1 MSYIIELFHKES
13 FKRGAFLVLLAA
25 FFYFCRSIMNFILLT
40 FLITYLISSLHG
52 FVVSK
57 LSKFV
62 KVKEGL
68 VAVILYIIIIA
79 VIVLVFYNYVPI
91 IIRET
96 TNIINQATDVYNTV
110 NDSDFGALGKYI
122 QPILD
127 KFDIGSYTKQ
137 GLSYLIEFAKSFG
150 KVSLNLFLAFVLSLF
165 FVLEKKTIKKF
176 GKKFEKSKLATM
188 YGYFV
193 YYGNNFLNSFGKVI
207 KAQILIAMVNAILS
221 SIALAIMGFPNLM
234 TLGVMIFVLSLI
246 PVAGV
251 IISLVPLSLIA
262 FNINGFTEVIYVILM
277 VIVIHCIESY
287 FLNPKLMS
295 SKTKIPIFFTFI
307 ILIVSG
313 DFMGTWGLLLGIPLF
328 MFVLD
333 VFEVKVS

>member
-1 MSYIIELFHKES
+1 M
-13 FKRGAFLVLLAA
+13 
-25 FFYFCRSIMNFILLT
+25 
-40 FLITYLISSLHG
+40 
-52 FVVSK
+52 
-57 LSKFV
+57 
-62 KVKEGL
+62 
-68 VAVILYIIIIA
+68 ILYIIIIA